1 MANYRTLSAGFIALT
16 VVFAASTGYFAL
28 NSTTVKQ
35 TTTVTQTS
43 TSTQTVGVSTSG
55 YTVDL
60 GFNSSIGFYLTN
72 GTGFTLYMFKVDKPN
87 NGTSACN
94 GSCANNWPPFFASS
108 TKVPPGL
115 NASSFGTITR
125 TDGSKQVTYNGLPL
139 YHFHSDKQPGSALGQ
154 GIGSVWYAY
163 TIPVP
168 HA

>member
-1 MANYRTLSAGFIALT
+1 LANFRTLSAAFIALT

-94 GSCANNWPPFFASS
+94 GSCANNWPPFFTSS
-108 TKVPPGL
+108 IKVPPGL
-115 NASSFGTITR
+115 SASSFGTITR
-125 TDGSKQVTYNGLPL
+125 KDGSMQVTYNGLPL
-139 YHFHSDKQPGSALGQ
+139 YRFHTDKQPGSTLGQ
-154 GIGSVWYAY
+154 GIGSVWFAY
-163 TIPVP
+163 SVP
-168 HA
+168 EPHP

>member
-1 MANYRTLSAGFIALT
+1 MANFRTLSAAFIALT
-16 VVFAASTGYFAL
+16 VIFAASTGYFAL
-28 NSTTVKQ
+28 NPTSVTQ
-35 TTTVTQTS
+35 TTTVIQTS
-43 TSTQTVGVSTSG
+43 ISTQTVGGSPSA
-55 YTVDL
+55 YTVGL
-60 GFNSSIGFYLTN
+60 GYSSSIGFYLTN
-72 GTGFTLYMFKVDKPN
+72 STGFTLYMFKVDKPN